1 VSSPGPL
8 HQLASRADEHALM
21 REHLE
26 RSRSAD
32 GSLRVLEAGCGRS
45 WPFDLA
51 DTTIT
56 GVDLDEAA
64 LRIRREVRRDLDE
77 AIVGDVCTLEFV
89 DRQFDAV
96 YSAYVLEHVPRAD
109 LALANFA
116 RWVRPGGVIVLK
128 VPDRDSVRGFI
139 TRRTPHWVHVAY
151 YRRVLR
157 IANAGR
163 PGYPPY
169 PTCFHPVVSR
179 RGIRG
184 FCTAHGLEIVEERG
198 DGGYRSFAGTGLVS
212 RTTDGLSRA
221 IAGVSRGRLAASHTN
236 LVYVLRRTA

>member
-8 HQLASRADEHALM
+8 RQLASRAEEHALM

-26 RSRSAD
+26 RSRPAD

-45 WPFDLA
+45 WPFDLPDA
-51 DTTIT
+51 TIT

-77 AIVGDVCTLEFV
+77 AIVGDVCALDFD

-128 VPDRDSVRGFI
+128 VPDRDSVRGFA
-139 TRRTPHWVHVAY
+139 TRSTPHWVHVLY

-157 IANAGR
+157 IANAGT
-163 PGYPPY
+163 PGHPPY

-179 RGIRG
+179 RGIRD
-184 FCTAHGLEIVEERG
+184 FCAGHGLEVVEERG
-198 DGGYRSFAGTGLVS
+198 DGGYRSFAGRGLASRITDAVS
-212 RTTDGLSRA
+212 RAVAGL
-221 IAGVSRGRLAASHTN
+221 SRGRLDAGHTN